1 MRLALSFRLLAL
13 ILLLSQALPAKA
25 FARVLYA
32 CQFSGRVASTC
43 CCKGRQSETEHAKS
57 ADASGA
63 KLERPGCCRVQVNDS
78 GAPVAA
84 LLAPWQAEAFAVP
97 PSFQPMRVVADAH
110 DGSVPR
116 FAHPSR
122 GPPGSKVPLYIRH
135 RALLN

>member
-1 MRLALSFRLLAL
+1 VRPALAFRLLAL
-13 ILLLSQALPAKA
+13 TLLLSQALPASA

-43 CCKGRQSETEHAKS
+43 CCKGKQAETERAKG
-57 ADASGA
+57 AASDT
-63 KLERPGCCRVQVNDS
+63 KLERPACCTLQFDDS
-78 GAPVAA
+78 GVPAAA
-84 LLAPWQAEAFAVP
+84 LLGPWQGDALAVP
-97 PSFQPMRVVADAH
+97 PSFEPVRIVTQFH
-110 DGSVPR
+110 DGDAAR